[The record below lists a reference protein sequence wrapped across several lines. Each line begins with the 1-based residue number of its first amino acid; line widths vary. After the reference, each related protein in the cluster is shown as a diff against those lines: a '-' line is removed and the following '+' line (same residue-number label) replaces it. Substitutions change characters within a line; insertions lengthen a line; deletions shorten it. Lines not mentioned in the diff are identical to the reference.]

1 MFKSLPL
8 NRQATATID
17 LYFGDTLVGAF
28 TGRYADTRSTSVKL
42 ALERRNRRLS
52 AKDLQRIRNPKSEAD
67 IAFKDELNIDFFLD
81 QEVLSAWEIEGADG
95 QPVPFTRENV
105 RAFLTHPDY
114 RWAFAELDSFFTD
127 EANFTDKTLA
137 EAVGE

>member
-8 NRQATATID
+8 NRQAEATID
-17 LYFGDTLVGAF
+17 LYFGDILVAGF

-52 AKDLQRIRNPKSEAD
+52 AKELQRIRNPKSEED
-67 IAFKDELNIDFFLD
+67 IAFRDALNIDFFLD
-81 QEVLSAWEIEGADG
+81 QEVLTGWQIEGEDG
-95 QPVPFTRENV
+95 KPVPFTRENV
-105 RAFLTHPDY
+105 RAFLTHPEY
-114 RWAFAELDSFFTD
+114 RWVFPELDAFFTD
-127 EANFTDKTLA
+127 ESNFTDKPLA